1 MRTPRIS
8 EPSDLV
14 PLTFLV
20 PGKTKARLILDAERT
35 GRSVG
40 WLVRQMLEDHM
51 APLNAAPV
59 IAQVKARFPEGTFV
73 EPTLEEIP

>member
-20 PGKTKARLILDAERT
+20 PATTKARLILDAERT

-51 APLNAAPV
+51 APLNAVPV
-59 IAQVKARFPEGTFV
+59 AARLKAQFPEGTFV